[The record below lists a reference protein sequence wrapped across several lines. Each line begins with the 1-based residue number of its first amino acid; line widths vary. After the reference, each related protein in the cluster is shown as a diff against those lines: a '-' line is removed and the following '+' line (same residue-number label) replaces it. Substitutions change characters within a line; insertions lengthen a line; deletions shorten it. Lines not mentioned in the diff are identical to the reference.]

1 MKASYLVALA
11 ALVFPGFVAPGCRRE
26 AEPAREQ
33 ATRTAPPPS
42 ASAAA
47 SVSREPPAPE
57 PQRPYNVLLIM
68 IDSWRA
74 DMPWAGYPRDIA
86 PWMTAFAKR
95 ATLYPRAYA
104 FASYT
109 AKSVAP
115 ALVGKYP
122 SEMPRDGFFFTRWLP
137 DNEFISERAQ
147 KAGHRTLA
155 GHAHGYFLP
164 GMGVDQG
171 FDDYR
176 LLPGTFLDVKGVDN
190 VTSEPLNALAKK
202 MLSDPKNVDQE
213 KGRRFFAYFHFL
225 DPHYTYYKHEGT
237 PDWGNKRRDLYD
249 SEVFYSDKW
258 VGDLIDW
265 VLEQPWAKQTA
276 IIVTADHGEGLG
288 EHNHYR
294 HAYEIWEALVRVPL
308 FVYVPGAPPQRIEE
322 PRGHIDLAPTIA
334 DLMQIGIEPP
344 LRGTSL
350 LPEIFGAKPGPRP
363 VLVDLPRSD
372 LMDRR
377 RAVVSGD
384 YKLLSFGDDAQWQL
398 YDVAHDFAET
408 RELGEQMPDKLEQM
422 KKLYSELWA
431 AIPNVPCV
439 GSAVLKGAPPG
450 RGW

>member
-1 MKASYLVALA
+1 MKATSLVV
-11 ALVFPGFVAPGCRRE
+11 LVFLGIVAQGCRRDP
-26 AEPAREQ
+26 PAREQ
-33 ATRTAPPPS
+33 AAPPAPS
-42 ASAAA
+42 ASVATA
-47 SVSREPPAPE
+47 VPREPPPPE

-68 IDSWRA
+68 IDSLRA
-74 DMPWAGYPRDIA
+74 DMPWAGYSRDIA

-95 ATLYPRAYA
+95 ATLYPRGYA

-109 AKSVAP
+109 AKSVVP

-122 SEMPRDGFFFTRWLP
+122 SEMPRDGFFFTRWP
-137 DNEFISERAQ
+137 PENEFISERAQ
-147 KAGHRTLA
+147 KAGYRTLA

-164 GMGVDQG
+164 GMGTDQG

-202 MLSDPKNVDQE
+202 MLSDPKNIDQE

-225 DPHYTYYKHEGT
+225 DPHYTYYKHAEA
-237 PDWGNKRRDLYD
+237 PDFGNKRRDLYD

-258 VGDLIDW
+258 VGDLVDW
-265 VLEQPWAKQTA
+265 VLQQPWAKQTA
-276 IIVTADHGEGLG
+276 ILITADHGEGLG

-308 FVYVPGAPPQRIEE
+308 FVYVPGAPAQRIEE

-334 DLMQIGIEPP
+334 DLMQIRIDPP
-344 LRGTSL
+344 LRGKSL
-350 LPEIFGAKPGPRP
+350 LPEIFGAKPEPRP
-363 VLVDLPRSD
+363 VVVDLPRSD

-384 YKLLSFGDDAQWQL
+384 YKLLSFGDDAEWKL
-398 YDVAHDFAET
+398 YDVAHDFAEE
-408 RELGEQMPDKLEQM
+408 RELSQQMPDKLEQM
-422 KKLYSELWA
+422 KKLYSELWGE
-431 AIPNVPCV
+431 IPNVPCV